1 MPGICPASAVLASTP
16 TISQWWK
23 STSNDITDGGYL
35 MLYDDDHLMMN
46 DDDNLKSDSKHLM
59 MMANTMII

>member
-1 MPGICPASAVLASTP
+1 MTSL
-16 TISQWWK
+16 IS
-23 STSNDITDGGYL
+23 DGGYL